1 LQLVEAFGRAAGE
14 DEVVTALPE
23 QLCDRRADA
32 AGRPRDQIRAH
43 GAPFSSIPTPVDA
56 RGGPRVRE
64 VGRRSV
70 TLGAA
75 PADTVWP
82 AVRRGVAGGEPLW
95 PSVRAVPRSGGRGRA
110 GGQRG
115 SKLGRSTRVAP
126 AIRAVAS
133 TQPVATSP

>member
-1 LQLVEAFGRAAGE
+1 E
-14 DEVVTALPE
+14 DEVVTALAE

-43 GAPFSSIPTPVDA
+43 GAAFSSIPTPVDA
-56 RGGPRVRE
+56 REGPRVRE

-75 PADTVWP
+75 LADTVWP
-82 AVRRGVAGGEPLW
+82 AVSHRVAGGEPLW
-95 PSVRAVPRSGGRGRA
+95 PAARAGPGAGGR
-110 GGQRG
+110 GQRG
-115 SKLGRSTRVAP
+115 SKLGRRTRAAP

-133 TQPVATSP
+133 PQPVATSP